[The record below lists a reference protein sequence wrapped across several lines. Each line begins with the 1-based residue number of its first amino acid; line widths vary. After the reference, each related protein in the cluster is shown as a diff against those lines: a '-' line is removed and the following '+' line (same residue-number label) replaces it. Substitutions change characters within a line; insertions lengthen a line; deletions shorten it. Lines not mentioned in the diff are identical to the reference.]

1 LSDIGLYAGADLSYI
16 EEGRGLHRF
25 VLYFFFVLLLI
36 GTPHPIHSQS
46 VAPTADPG
54 DGTLRRIRV
63 PILMYHYV
71 SNLPP
76 DADATR
82 TQLTVDPIMFRAHLS
97 YLAQNGYNTISLY
110 QLDDALMRGTP
121 LPPRPVILTFDDG
134 YIDHY
139 INVFPALKENGFTA
153 TFFIIT
159 QRADSNDPV
168 YLNWTQ
174 IENMAAAGMSM
185 ESHTKTHRDLRER
198 DYDFLV
204 YELLGSLQSLG
215 AHTGYPSHMFAYPV
229 GHYDD
234 TTLSVL
240 EQLSVWR
247 ALTTERG
254 ALHTTDNRLEVPRV
268 RINGDTGVGA
278 LAFLLETS

>member
-1 LSDIGLYAGADLSYI
+1 V
-16 EEGRGLHRF
+16 EGRVLHRF
-25 VLYFFFVLLLI
+25 VLYVCFVLLLI
-36 GTPHPIHSQS
+36 GTPQPIRSQS
-46 VAPTADPG
+46 AAPTADPG

-82 TQLTVDPIMFRAHLS
+82 TQLTVDPVMFRAHLS

-110 QLDDALMRGTP
+110 QLDNALMRGTP

-134 YIDHY
+134 YIDHHV
-139 INVFPALKENGFTA
+139 NVFPALQENGFTA

-159 QRADSNDPV
+159 QRADVNDPV
-168 YLNWTQ
+168 YLNWSQ
-174 IENMAAAGMSM
+174 IEAMAAAGMSM
-185 ESHTKTHRDLRER
+185 ESHTKTHQDLRER

-215 AHTGYPSHMFAYPV
+215 AHTGVSSRMLAYPV

-234 TTLSVL
+234 MTLSVL
-240 EQLSVWR
+240 DQLPIWR
-247 ALTTERG
+247 AVTTERG

-278 LAFLLETS
+278 LAGLLETS

>member
-1 LSDIGLYAGADLSYI
+1 MRSVCLCLLLG
-16 EEGRGLHRF
+16 
-25 VLYFFFVLLLI
+25 VLLL
-36 GTPHPIHSQS
+36 GSPSGPTLSQS
-46 VAPTADPG
+46 SQTAASDADLG

-71 SNLPP
+71 SNLPL

-82 TQLTVDPIMFRAHLS
+82 TQLTVEPSMFRAHMRYLS
-97 YLAQNGYNTISLY
+97 DSGYTTISLY
-110 QLDDALMRGTP
+110 QLDDALLRGAP

-139 INVFPALKENGFTA
+139 TNVFPVLNEYLYTG

-159 QRADSNDPV
+159 ERADASDPV

-174 IENMAAAGMSM
+174 IEAMAAAGMSM
-185 ESHTKTHRDLRER
+185 ESHTKTHQDLRER

-204 YELLGSLQSLG
+204 YELLGSLQSLS
-215 AHTGYPSHMFAYPV
+215 AHTGQQAHMFAYPV
-229 GHYDD
+229 GRYDD
-234 TTLSVL
+234 MTLAVL
-240 EQLSVWR
+240 SQLPVWR
-247 ALTTERG
+247 ALTTEYG
-254 ALHTTDNRLEVPRV
+254 ALHTTDNRLEVSRV

-278 LAFLLETS
+278 LASLLATK